1 MKLPSSIISGLI
13 KKNSHSVLGLDIGSH
28 SIKIVELA
36 MNGGK
41 VILNKVGRV
50 LVPLNA
56 IKDGI
61 IENKEALA
69 GALKILLD
77 NLDPRVKNAATSIAG
92 YSVIVK
98 KISVPYSNEKDIEEN
113 LDIEAEN
120 YVPFEITDVYIDF
133 HPFELLNAER
143 VGRTETEIFLVA
155 AKREIVDSYAA
166 LIHDVGLL
174 PVVVDIDA
182 FALSNAFES
191 AYGILEQPVCL
202 VDIGARKTNLN
213 IVSHGMSLF
222 ARDIAM
228 GGAQITEEIQAANGF
243 SFEEAEKIKMCGA
256 GEPSLMEGISIVIN
270 EICSQWGQE
279 IKKIL
284 DFYRSNSSEKDWPGH
299 IYLSGGAALM
309 RGIEDVISNETGL
322 EVSLFNPF
330 QNVVPDKSINPE
342 YISSIAP
349 QMAIAFGLALRD
361 S

>member
-1 MKLPSSIISGLI
+1 MKLPSLASGFI
-13 KKNSHSVLGLDIGSH
+13 RKTSHPVLGLDIGSH

-36 MNGGK
+36 MGAGK
-41 VILNKVGRV
+41 ITINKAGRA

-61 IENKEALA
+61 IEDKEAVA
-69 GALKILLD
+69 GVLRLLLD
-77 NLDPRVKNAATSIAG
+77 NLAPRLKNAATSIAG

-98 KISVPYSNEKDIEEN
+98 KISVPYSDEKDIEEN

-133 HPFELLNAER
+133 YTLGSSGAEK
-143 VGRTETEIFLVA
+143 GGMSETEIFLVA

-166 LIHDVGLL
+166 LIHDAGLV

-191 AYGILEQPVCL
+191 AYGVSELPVCL
-202 VDIGARKTNLN
+202 IDIGAHKTNLN
-213 IVSHGMSLF
+213 IVGHGVSLF

-243 SFEEAEKIKMCGA
+243 SFEDAEKIKISGA
-256 GEPSLMEGISIVIN
+256 GDMALMEGISVVIN
-270 EICSQWGQE
+270 EICAQWGQE

-284 DFYRSNSSEKDWPGH
+284 DFHRSNSSEEDWPEH
-299 IYLSGGAALM
+299 IYLSGGASLM
-309 RGIEDVISNETGL
+309 KGVAERISDETGL
-322 EVSLFNPF
+322 EVSIFNPF
-330 QNVVPDKSINPE
+330 QNVVADKLIDPE

>member
-1 MKLPSSIISGLI
+1 MKLLSFASGFI
-13 KKNSHSVLGLDIGSH
+13 KKTSHPVLGLDIGSH

-36 MNGGK
+36 MSGGK
-41 VILNKVGRV
+41 ITIRKAGRA

-61 IENKEALA
+61 IEDKEAVARVLRM
-69 GALKILLD
+69 LLD
-77 NLDPRVKNAATSIAG
+77 NLDPRFKNAATSIAG

-98 KISVPYSNEKDIEEN
+98 KISVPYADEKDIEEN

-133 HPFELLNAER
+133 HMLESSNAKR
-143 VGRTETEIFLVA
+143 AGRSKTDIFLVA

-166 LIHDVGLL
+166 LIHDVGLV

-182 FALSNAFES
+182 FALSNSFES
-191 AYGILEQPVCL
+191 AYGVLERPVCL
-202 VDIGARKTNLN
+202 IDIGARKTNLN
-213 IVSHGMSLF
+213 IVGKGISLF
-222 ARDIAM
+222 AKDIAM
-228 GGAQITEEIQAANGF
+228 GGAQITEEIQAISGF
-243 SFEEAEKIKMCGA
+243 SFEDAENIKMTGV
-256 GEPSLMEGISIVIN
+256 GEIGLLRDISVVIK
-270 EICSQWGQE
+270 EICTQWGQE

-284 DFYRSNSSEKDWPGH
+284 DFHRSNSSEEDWPER
-299 IYLSGGAALM
+299 IYLSGGASLM
-309 RGIEDVISNETGL
+309 NGVADLISNETGL
-322 EVSLFNPF
+322 EVAIFNPF
-330 QNVVPDKSINPE
+330 QNAVLDKLINPE